1 MKDII
6 LVSIYNNAC
15 VEMALNFLTSLKKVG
30 ISDKHI
36 SYVTDQ
42 NTFDIITNNGFK
54 AVLVQDFGLGEDK
67 MNFATE
73 RFNLLCFKRYNII
86 YELLQKH
93 EYVWHLDVD
102 TVVLGDIIEYFNNR
116 SIYHSFDMIF
126 QNDLWA
132 TNLCCGCMLIKSSKN
147 TLNLAKY
154 LSAQNRSDV
163 NDQVFLCH
171 ILSRNDILNIGLFPF
186 INFINGEIYFK
197 DAATFPEVR
206 EVFKNSNEPLYFVH
220 ANCMI
225 GLETKIKALKEKGLW
240 FLEQ

>member
-1 MKDII
+1 MKDIV

-15 VEMALNFLTSLKKVG
+15 VYMALNFLTSLKKVG

-42 NTFDIITNNGFK
+42 KTFDIITNNGFK
-54 AVLVQDFGLGEDK
+54 AVLIKEFDLGEDK

-73 RFNLLCFKRYNII
+73 RFNLLCFKRYAII
-86 YELLQKH
+86 HELLQKH

-102 TVVLGDIIEYFNNR
+102 TVVLGDIIEYFDNKFLD
-116 SIYHSFDMIF
+116 HDFDMIF
-126 QNDLWA
+126 QNDLWR
-132 TNLCCGCMLIKSSKN
+132 TDLCCGCMLIKSSNN
-147 TLNLAKY
+147 TINLTKF
-154 LSAQNRSDV
+154 LSQQNITDM
-163 NDQVFLCH
+163 NDQVFLCN
-171 ILSRNDILNIGLFPF
+171 ILSKNNILSIGLFPF
-186 INFINGEIYFK
+186 VHFINGEIYFK
-197 DAATFPEVR
+197 ENSNFPEVR
-206 EVFKNSNEPLYFVH
+206 DIFKNSKEPLYFVH